1 MVIAV
6 DFDGVL
12 NARAYPEV
20 GATVAGAVEGMQL
33 LRMMGHTLIIW
44 TCREGQDQTNAVNW
58 LLRKGIPF
66 DGINCNTRENIEHH
80 SNDSRKVFADLY
92 VDDRQVGGFPGWD
105 AVVAWVKKLEQEE
118 LRNIRIT
125 HNDD

>member
-12 NARAYPEV
+12 NASPYPKV
-20 GATVAGAVEGMQL
+20 GVVVGGATSAMQAL
-33 LRMMGHTLIIW
+33 HREGHTLIIW
-44 TCREGQDQTNAVNW
+44 TCREGREQTDAVNW

-66 DGINCNTRENIEHH
+66 DGINCNTRENIERH

-92 VDDRQVGGFPGWD
+92 IDDRMVGGFPGWEK
-105 AVVAWVKKLEQEE
+105 VLEW
-118 LRNIRIT
+118 IVSMK
-125 HNDD
+125 D

>member
-44 TCREGQDQTNAVNW
+44 TCREGQDQTDAVNW

-66 DGINCNTRENIEHH
+66 DGINCNTQENIERH

-92 VDDRQVGGFPGWD
+92 IDDRMVGGFPGWD
-105 AVVAWVKKLEQEE
+105 TVLEWVAGMK
-118 LRNIRIT
+118 
-125 HNDD
+125 D